1 MADERVFNFS
11 AGPTCLPIEVLQ
23 EAQQDFLSY
32 KGTGMNV
39 MEMSHRSKTFVDITS
54 QSEKDIRDLLAVP
67 DDYKVFYMQ
76 GGATLQFASVPLNLL
91 GSKGKADYLM
101 TGQWGEKAVKECKK
115 FGAAQLACDTK
126 ATKYTTI
133 TDPKDWKLDP
143 EAAYVHYCANETV
156 NGVEFHYT
164 PEVGDVPL
172 VADMSSNFLSKPIDF
187 AKHTLIYAGCQ
198 KNAGPAGNTVVI
210 AKPDALGKEL
220 PICPSML
227 SYKFISDADS
237 MPNTPSCFAIYMM
250 GLNMKY
256 MKEKGGVAFFN
267 ELADKKAGMLYDAIE
282 GSDGFYA
289 CPVEKHCR
297 SRMNVPF
304 TIGGGDEALEKK
316 FQEEAKKV
324 KLFTLAG
331 HRSVGGIRASLYN
344 GMPMEGVET
353 LVAHMKS
360 FQEENAK

>member
-256 MKEKGGVAFFN
+256 MKEKGGISYFDEMAT
-267 ELADKKAGMLYDAIE
+267 KKSQMLYDMIE
-282 GSDGFYA
+282 GSDGFYS
-289 CPVEKHCR
+289 CPVEKSSR

-304 TIGGGDEALEKK
+304 IINGGDEALEKK
-316 FQEEAKKV
+316 FQEEGKKV
-324 KLFTLAG
+324 KLYTLAG

-344 GMPMEGVET
+344 GLPLEGVET
-353 LVAHMKS
+353 LVSHMKS
-360 FQEENAK
+360 FMQENAK